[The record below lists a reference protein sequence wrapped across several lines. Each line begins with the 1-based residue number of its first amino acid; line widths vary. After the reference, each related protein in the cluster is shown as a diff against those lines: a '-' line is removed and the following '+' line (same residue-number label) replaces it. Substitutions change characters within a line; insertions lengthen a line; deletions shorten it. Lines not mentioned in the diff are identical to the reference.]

1 ACGVA
6 ARAGYVTYIVPGRAG
21 SSDQHFPTFEEF
33 YGANPSHA
41 RARNERGRCRAYN
54 RGCRQRHAG
63 RPRRASI
70 DRPKERP
77 HAGCRVGEH
86 ARALAADRRTA
97 RNRFRGGTHYRQGSR
112 TDPGTLMQ
120 FDRLDPAEL
129 VSLLLAAI
137 AGGSL
142 YAIVV
147 TSPPLPQ
154 GKHIT
159 VLAAA
164 SMQNALDDI
173 NAAFTK
179 GTDVKVIA
187 GYAASS
193 ALIKQIAQGAAADVF
208 ASANLEWMD
217 FGSRRKLIKGDTRV
231 NLLGNQLVL
240 IAPNDSKLASVVIGP
255 NLDLAKLAGGGSIA
269 VGDVR
274 QVPVGKYA
282 KVALEKLGAW
292 QAAAPKLATAINTR
306 VALTMVARGEAPLGI
321 VYTTDANGARYCGD
335 RRPRCVENLDVLR
348 SGPSA
353 AAEVSPSVKIIGTFP
368 ADSHPAIVYPVAATV
383 TAKPEAVDYLAY
395 LRSMTAKAIFEQY
408 GFTFLLEP
416 AS

>member
-1 ACGVA
+1 
-6 ARAGYVTYIVPGRAG
+6 
-21 SSDQHFPTFEEF
+21 
-33 YGANPSHA
+33 
-41 RARNERGRCRAYN
+41 
-54 RGCRQRHAG
+54 
-63 RPRRASI
+63 
-70 DRPKERP
+70 
-77 HAGCRVGEH
+77 
-86 ARALAADRRTA
+86 
-97 RNRFRGGTHYRQGSR
+97 
-112 TDPGTLMQ
+112 MQ

-129 VSLLLAAI
+129 ISLMLAAL
-137 AGGSL
+137 AGGAL

-147 TSPPLPQ
+147 TSPPSTQ

-173 NAAFTK
+173 NTAFTK
-179 GTDVKVIA
+179 NTDVKVIA

-217 FGSRRKLIKGDTRV
+217 FGSRRKLIKDDTRV

-240 IAPNDSKLASVVIGP
+240 IAPKDSKLDSVAIGP
-255 NLDLAKLAGGGSIA
+255 NLDLAKLAGDGSIA

-282 KVALEKLGAW
+282 KAALEKLGAW
-292 QAAAPKLATAINTR
+292 QAAAPKLAMAAHTR

-348 SGPSA
+348 PGQSA
-353 AAEVSPSVKIIGTFP
+353 AAEVTPSVKIIGTFP
-368 ADSHPAIVYPVAATV
+368 ADSHPAIVYPVAGTL

-408 GFTFLLEP
+408 GFTFLIQP
-416 AS
+416 TS

>member
-1 ACGVA
+1 
-6 ARAGYVTYIVPGRAG
+6 
-21 SSDQHFPTFEEF
+21 
-33 YGANPSHA
+33 
-41 RARNERGRCRAYN
+41 
-54 RGCRQRHAG
+54 
-63 RPRRASI
+63 
-70 DRPKERP
+70 
-77 HAGCRVGEH
+77 
-86 ARALAADRRTA
+86 
-97 RNRFRGGTHYRQGSR
+97 
-112 TDPGTLMQ
+112 MQ

-129 VSLLLAAI
+129 ISLMLAAL
-137 AGGSL
+137 AGGAL

-147 TSPPLPQ
+147 TSPPSTQ
-154 GKHIT
+154 DKHIT

-164 SMQNALDDI
+164 SMRNALDDI
-173 NAAFTK
+173 NTAFTK
-179 GTDVKVIA
+179 NTDVKVIA

-217 FGSRRKLIKGDTRV
+217 FGSRRKLIKVDTRV

-240 IAPNDSKLASVVIGP
+240 IAPKDSKLDSVAIGP
-255 NLDLAKLAGGGSIA
+255 NLDLAKLAGDGSIA

-282 KVALEKLGAW
+282 KAALEKLGAW
-292 QAAAPKLATAINTR
+292 QAAAPKLAMAAHTR

-321 VYTTDANGARYCGD
+321 VYTTDANGARYCAN

-348 SGPSA
+348 PGQSA
-353 AAEVSPSVKIIGTFP
+353 AAEVSASVKIIGTFP
-368 ADSHPAIVYPVAATV
+368 ADSHPAIVYPVAGTL

-408 GFTFLLEP
+408 GFTFLIQP
-416 AS
+416 TS

>member
-1 ACGVA
+1 
-6 ARAGYVTYIVPGRAG
+6 
-21 SSDQHFPTFEEF
+21 
-33 YGANPSHA
+33 
-41 RARNERGRCRAYN
+41 
-54 RGCRQRHAG
+54 
-63 RPRRASI
+63 
-70 DRPKERP
+70 
-77 HAGCRVGEH
+77 
-86 ARALAADRRTA
+86 
-97 RNRFRGGTHYRQGSR
+97 
-112 TDPGTLMQ
+112 MQ

-129 VSLLLAAI
+129 ISLMLAAL
-137 AGGSL
+137 AGGAL
-142 YAIVV
+142 YAIVA
-147 TSPPLPQ
+147 TSPPSTQ
-154 GKHIT
+154 DKHIT

-164 SMQNALDDI
+164 SMRNALDDI
-173 NAAFTK
+173 NTAFTK
-179 GTDVKVIA
+179 NTDVKVIA

-217 FGSRRKLIKGDTRV
+217 FGSKRKLIKDDTRV

-240 IAPNDSKLASVVIGP
+240 IAPKDSKLDSVAIGP
-255 NLDLAKLAGGGSIA
+255 NLDLAKLAGDGSIA

-282 KVALEKLGAW
+282 KAALEKLGAW
-292 QAAAPKLATAINTR
+292 QAAAPKLAMAINTR

-348 SGPSA
+348 PGQSA

-368 ADSHPAIVYPVAATV
+368 ADSHPAIVYPVAGTL

-408 GFTFLLEP
+408 GFTFLLQP